1 MLGAKSDEPDG
12 VSVPELGGAS
22 RPPVSSRR
30 PPNVCRTRLG
40 TIERGRRAAT
50 EVKSVVMS
58 GCFLAAG
65 ADEMAAGLE
74 PNDGRALSF
83 AESER
88 KR

>member
-1 MLGAKSDEPDG
+1 LPG
-12 VSVPELGGAS
+12 LGGAS
-22 RPPVSSRR
+22 RPEPSSRR
-30 PPNVCRTRLG
+30 LPNDWRTRRG
-40 TIERGRRAAT
+40 TIDRGRRAAN

-65 ADEMAAGLE
+65 ADELAVGLE
-74 PNDGRALSF
+74 PNDGRALSL

>member
-1 MLGAKSDEPDG
+1 
-12 VSVPELGGAS
+12 
-22 RPPVSSRR
+22 
-30 PPNVCRTRLG
+30 
-40 TIERGRRAAT
+40 
-50 EVKSVVMS
+50 MS